1 MLTSK
6 MFRKSCTNEAVPIRC
21 IPHTCDIPPPPTHL
35 LLGTLI
41 LKPFLLIFYRAF
53 LPMEV
58 YLNFLSGFKNYNNS
72 HCIHMHAHYLWKNVN
87 R

>member
-21 IPHTCDIPPPPTHL
+21 IPHTCDIPPPPHTHTPKMYFLVRIFLKTL
-35 LLGTLI
+35 LLI
-41 LKPFLLIFYRAF
+41 YYMAF
-53 LPMEV
+53 LHMEV

-72 HCIHMHAHYLWKNVN
+72 HCIHMHAHYL
-87 R
+87 